1 LPTRIARVA
10 LAVSRKKVLM
20 ALWIQITPGSDEPI
34 YLQIVEQVGETI
46 AKGQLAIGDKLP
58 AVRKLASEL
67 VINPNTVARAY
78 TILEQSG
85 LVTTKTGSGTF
96 VADPSLRGK
105 DAADINMLA
114 DRMDGILSRGLN
126 LGLESQDIIA
136 MFKDRLEKFT
146 KTRQGLSGQHG
157 KRR

>member
-1 LPTRIARVA
+1 
-10 LAVSRKKVLM
+10 M
-20 ALWIQITPGSDEPI
+20 ALWIQINSGSDEPI
-34 YLQIVEQVGETI
+34 YLQIVEQVGEAI
-46 AKGQLAIGDKLP
+46 AKGRLAVGDKLP

-96 VADPSLRGK
+96 IADRTLRSK

-114 DRMDGILSRGLN
+114 ERMDSIISRGLN
-126 LGLESQDIIA
+126 LGLDSQDIIS
-136 MFKDRLEKFT
+136 MVKHRLEKFI
-146 KTRQGLSGQHG
+146 KTRSGREA
-157 KRR
+157 KK